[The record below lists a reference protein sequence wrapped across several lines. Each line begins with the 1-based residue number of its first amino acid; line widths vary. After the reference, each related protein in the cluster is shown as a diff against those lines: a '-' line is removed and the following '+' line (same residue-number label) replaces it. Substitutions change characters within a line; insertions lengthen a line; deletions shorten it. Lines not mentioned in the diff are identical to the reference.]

1 MKEKDEEL
9 TKRMVEHNDPLGVLQ
24 SMELKGIPVLLVEDN
39 ELNREIAMELLEGAG
54 LSPDYAENG
63 LESVYRL
70 EQPDVKDYQLI
81 FMDIQM
87 PLMNGYDATKRIR
100 ESKNE
105 KIRDLPII
113 AMTAD
118 AFTQDVQKSMN
129 VGMNE
134 HIAKPLDL
142 EKLIF
147 ILEKYLTK

>member
-1 MKEKDEEL
+1 
-9 TKRMVEHNDPLGVLQ
+9 MVEHNDPLGVLQ

-63 LESVYRL
+63 LEAVNLL

>member
-1 MKEKDEEL
+1 MTRL
-9 TKRMVEHNDPLGVLQ
+9 SRC
-24 SMELKGIPVLLVEDN
+24 LLVEDN

-63 LESVYRL
+63 LEAVNLL